1 MALQRER
8 ILILAKTYPSP
19 SASYIETSCVAGINA
34 NGEMRRLF
42 PVPFRLLEDDQQFS
56 KWQWIDARVEKA
68 RGDHRPESFR
78 IDVGTLACGEKVSTH
93 AEWQPRREWI
103 RRIPQFEAFSELE
116 NWSGATKGS
125 LALLKPREL
134 TGLSIVP
141 ARKTAWSEEEILK
154 LTRAQGGVC
163 SRNPKQGTRSQCSK
177 SSPVISTMNTCV
189 PTAPLFDTRL
199 SIGRRVSFIGD
210 VVGTTDRTAMRSSG
224 RSCWD
229 QCNPRT

>member
-1 MALQRER
+1 MPGSKR
-8 ILILAKTYPSP
+8 LAAIIGP
-19 SASYIETSCVAGINA
+19 
-34 NGEMRRLF
+34 
-42 PVPFRLLEDDQQFS
+42 
-56 KWQWIDARVEKA
+56 
-68 RGDHRPESFR
+68 SFR

-154 LTRAQGGVC
+154 LTRAQGQG
-163 SRNPKQGTRSQCSK
+163 SLLTEPEARNEIAMLK
-177 SSPVISTMNTCV
+177 SS
-189 PTAPLFDTRL
+189 L
-199 SIGRRVSFIGD
+199 
-210 VVGTTDRTAMRSSG
+210 
-224 RSCWD
+224 
-229 QCNPRT
+229 